1 MQHRWTAT
9 SQLQQGNILMRTFTP
24 LAAAALALSP
34 AVAFAQGTTDTTGT
48 LDATAA
54 PVAPAEDD
62 EFPWGLLGLLG
73 LAGLAGLKRRDDHR
87 VDTRRTA

>member
-1 MQHRWTAT
+1 
-9 SQLQQGNILMRTFTP
+9 MRIFAP
-24 LAAAALALSP
+24 VAAAALALSP
-34 AVAFAQGTTDTTGT
+34 AVAIAQTSSAET

-87 VDTRRTA
+87 VDNRRPA